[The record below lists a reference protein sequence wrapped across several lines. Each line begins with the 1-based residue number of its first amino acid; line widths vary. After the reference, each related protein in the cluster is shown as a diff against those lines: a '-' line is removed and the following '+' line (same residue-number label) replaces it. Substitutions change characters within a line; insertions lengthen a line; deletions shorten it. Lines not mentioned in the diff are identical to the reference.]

1 MTGRHTPRPAADA
14 APADAPAGDVPAGA
28 PHTTTTTVQV
38 AGRPVRIRRSGAAE
52 APPVV
57 LLHGIGRS
65 LEDWAAAHELLARDH
80 RVLSMDLPG
89 FGLTPAGPEKPGLGT
104 FARAVVGVLDALGED
119 RPVHLMGNSLGGAVA
134 MTVAAE
140 HPERVAG
147 LLLANSAGF
156 GREAN
161 VSALPMVWAALSRLP
176 VVGRRFRP
184 LARAAAVRSNQSC
197 FFDPALAT
205 PELLRHAAL
214 VGSQPDFR
222 ATFLGTYRSIGLPV
236 VGVLPGW
243 RRALLERVRAS
254 GLPVL
259 VVWGDSDAVLPAHH
273 AEAAAAALPEARLH
287 VFPETGHMPQIER
300 TEELV
305 ALAREFVASVEQARA
320 AR

>member
-1 MTGRHTPRPAADA
+1 MTEQHPSHPAA
-14 APADAPAGDVPAGA
+14 PGA
-28 PHTTTTTVQV
+28 TTTVQV
-38 AGRPVRIRRSGAAE
+38 AGRPVRIRLSGPEE

-65 LEDWAAAHELLARDH
+65 LEDWSAAHELLARDH
-80 RVLSMDLPG
+80 RVLSTDLPG
-89 FGLTPAGPEKPGLGT
+89 FGLSPAGPEKPGLGA
-104 FARAVVGVLDALGED
+104 FARAVVGVLDAVGEE

-140 HPERVAG
+140 HPERVAS

-161 VSALPMVWAALSRLP
+161 VSPLPMLWAALSRLP
-176 VVGRRFRP
+176 LVGRRFRP
-184 LARAAAVRSNQSC
+184 LARAAAVRSNRNC

-205 PELLRHAAL
+205 PELLRHAAR
-214 VGSQPDFR
+214 VGAQPDFR

-243 RRALLERVRAS
+243 RRALLERIRAS

-259 VVWGDSDAVLPAHH
+259 VLWGDADAVLPAHH
-273 AEAAAAALPEARLH
+273 AEAAAAALPGARLH
-287 VFPETGHMPQIER
+287 VFPDTGHMPQIER
-300 TEELV
+300 TAELV
-305 ALAREFVASVEQARA
+305 ALAREFVASAEEGRA
-320 AR
+320 AS

>member
-1 MTGRHTPRPAADA
+1 MTDRHAAHRAPDVHGAQVPAV
-14 APADAPAGDVPAGA
+14 DVPAA
-28 PHTTTTTVQV
+28 SPHATTTVEV
-38 AGRPVRIRRSGAAE
+38 AGRPVRIRLSGPAE

-65 LEDWAAAHELLARDH
+65 LEDWTDAHELLARDH
-80 RVLSMDLPG
+80 RVLSTDLPG
-89 FGLTPAGPEKPGLGT
+89 FGLTPAGAEKPGLGT
-104 FARAVVGVLDALGED
+104 FARAVVGVLDALGEH

-147 LLLANSAGF
+147 LLLAGSAGF

-161 VSALPMVWAALSRLP
+161 VSPLPMVWAALSRMP
-176 VVGRRFRP
+176 VVGPRFRP
-184 LARAAAVRSNQSC
+184 LARAAAVRSHQDC

-205 PELLRHAAL
+205 PERLRHAAL

-259 VVWGDSDAVLPAHH
+259 VVWGEEDAVLPAHH
-273 AEAAAAALPEARLH
+273 AEAAAAALPQARLH
-287 VFPETGHMPQIER
+287 VLPETGHMPQIER

-305 ALAREFVASVEQARA
+305 ALAREFVASVEASRPP
-320 AR
+320 R

>member
-1 MTGRHTPRPAADA
+1 MTEQHPSRPAA
-14 APADAPAGDVPAGA
+14 PGA
-28 PHTTTTTVQV
+28 TTTVQV
-38 AGRPVRIRRSGAAE
+38 AGRPVRIRLSGPEE

-65 LEDWAAAHELLARDH
+65 LEDWSAAHELLARDH
-80 RVLSMDLPG
+80 RVLSTDLPG
-89 FGLTPAGPEKPGLGT
+89 FGLSPAGPEKPGLGA
-104 FARAVVGVLDALGED
+104 FARAVVGVLDAVGEE

-134 MTVAAE
+134 MTVATE
-140 HPERVAG
+140 HPERVAS

-161 VSALPMVWAALSRLP
+161 VSPLPMLWAALSRLP
-176 VVGRRFRP
+176 LVGRRFRP
-184 LARAAAVRSNQSC
+184 LARAAAVRSNRNC

-205 PELLRHAAL
+205 PELLRHAAR
-214 VGSQPDFR
+214 VGAQPDFR

-243 RRALLERVRAS
+243 RRALLERIRAS

-259 VVWGDSDAVLPAHH
+259 VLWGEADAVLPAHH

-287 VFPETGHMPQIER
+287 VFPDTGHMPQIER
-300 TEELV
+300 TAELV
-305 ALAREFVASVEQARA
+305 ALAREFVASAEGSRA
-320 AR
+320 AS

>member
-1 MTGRHTPRPAADA
+1 MTEQHPSHPAA
-14 APADAPAGDVPAGA
+14 PGA
-28 PHTTTTTVQV
+28 TTTVQV
-38 AGRPVRIRRSGAAE
+38 AGRPVRIRLSGPEE

-65 LEDWAAAHELLARDH
+65 LEDWSAAHELLARDH
-80 RVLSMDLPG
+80 RVLSTDLPG
-89 FGLTPAGPEKPGLGT
+89 FGLSPAGPEKPGLGA
-104 FARAVVGVLDALGED
+104 FARAVVGVLDAVGEE

-140 HPERVAG
+140 HPERVAS

-161 VSALPMVWAALSRLP
+161 VSPLPMLWAALSSLP
-176 VVGRRFRP
+176 LVGRRFRP
-184 LARAAAVRSNQSC
+184 LARAAAVRSNRNC

-205 PELLRHAAL
+205 PELLRHAAR
-214 VGSQPDFR
+214 VGAQPDFR

-243 RRALLERVRAS
+243 RRALLERIRAS

-259 VVWGDSDAVLPAHH
+259 VLWGDADAVLPAHH

-287 VFPETGHMPQIER
+287 VFPDTGHMPQIER
-300 TEELV
+300 TAELV
-305 ALAREFVASVEQARA
+305 ALAREFVASAEEGRA
-320 AR
+320 AS

>member
-1 MTGRHTPRPAADA
+1 MTEQHTSQPA
-14 APADAPAGDVPAGA
+14 AGA
-28 PHTTTTTVQV
+28 PGATTTVQV
-38 AGRPVRIRRSGAAE
+38 AGRPVRIRLSGPE
-52 APPVV
+52 QAPPVV

-65 LEDWAAAHELLARDH
+65 LEDWSAAHELLARDH
-80 RVLSMDLPG
+80 RVLSTDLPG
-89 FGLTPAGPEKPGLGT
+89 FGLSPAGPEKPGLGA
-104 FARAVVGVLDALGED
+104 FARAVVGVLDAVGED

-140 HPERVAG
+140 HPERVAS

-161 VSALPMVWAALSRLP
+161 VSPLPMVWAALSRLP
-176 VVGRRFRP
+176 VVGARFRP
-184 LARAAAVRSNQSC
+184 LARAAAVRSNQNC

-205 PELLRHAAL
+205 PELLRHAAT

-243 RRALLERVRAS
+243 RRALLEKIRAS

-259 VVWGDSDAVLPAHH
+259 VLWGDADAVLPAHH
-273 AEAAAAALPEARLH
+273 ADAAAAALPGARLH
-287 VFPETGHMPQIER
+287 VFPDTGHMPQIER
-300 TEELV
+300 TAELV
-305 ALAREFVASVEQARA
+305 ELAREFVAAAEDRRA
-320 AR
+320 AS

>member
-38 AGRPVRIRRSGAAE
+38 AGRPVRLRRSGAAE

-140 HPERVAG
+140 HPGRVAG

-243 RRALLERVRAS
+243 RRALLDRVRAS

>member
-1 MTGRHTPRPAADA
+1 MSEHPAPGL
-14 APADAPAGDVPAGA
+14 PAETTNG
-28 PHTTTTTVQV
+28 TTTTVPV
-38 AGRPVRIRRSGAAE
+38 AGRPVRIRLSGPAD

-65 LEDWAAAHELLARDH
+65 LEDWSAAHELLARDH
-80 RVLSMDLPG
+80 RVLSTDLPG
-89 FGLTPAGPEKPGLGT
+89 FGLTPAGAEKPGLAA
-104 FARAVVGVLDALGED
+104 FARAVVGVLDAVGED

-161 VSALPMVWAALSRLP
+161 VSPMPMLWAALSRLP
-176 VVGRRFRP
+176 VLGPRFRP
-184 LARAAAVRSNQSC
+184 LARAAAVRSNQNC

-205 PELLRHAAL
+205 PELLRHAAT

-236 VGVLPGW
+236 LGVLPGW
-243 RRALLERVRAS
+243 RKDLLERIRAS
-254 GLPVL
+254 GVPVL
-259 VVWGDSDAVLPAHH
+259 VVWGDADAVLPAHH
-273 AEAAAAALPEARLH
+273 ARAAAAALPAARLH
-287 VFPETGHMPQIER
+287 VFPDTGHMPQIER
-300 TEELV
+300 TEEFV
-305 ALAREFVASVEQARA
+305 ALAREFVAAVEESRPAG
-320 AR
+320 

>member
-1 MTGRHTPRPAADA
+1 MTDRHAPVPAADS
-14 APADAPAGDVPAGA
+14 PAGTPVA
-28 PHTTTTTVQV
+28 TTTTVEV
-38 AGRPVRIRRSGAAE
+38 AGRPVRIRRSGPAQ

-65 LEDWAAAHELLARDH
+65 LEDWSAAHDLLARDH
-80 RVLSMDLPG
+80 CVLSMDLPG
-89 FGLTPAGPEKPGLGT
+89 FGLTPAGADRPGLGT
-104 FARAVVGVLDALGED
+104 FARAVVGVLDALGEE

-140 HPERVAG
+140 HPGRVAG

-161 VSALPMVWAALSRLP
+161 VSPLPMVWAGLSRLP

-205 PELLRHAAL
+205 PERLRHAAR
-214 VGSQPDFR
+214 VGAQPDFR

-236 VGVLPGW
+236 IGVLPGW
-243 RRALLERVRAS
+243 RRALLEKVRAS

-259 VVWGDSDAVLPAHH
+259 VVWGEADAVLPAHH
-273 AEAAAAALPEARLH
+273 AEAATAALPGARLH
-287 VFPETGHMPQIER
+287 LFPDTGHMPQIER
-300 TEELV
+300 TQELV
-305 ALAREFVASVEQARA
+305 DLAREFVASVAASRA
-320 AR
+320 SR